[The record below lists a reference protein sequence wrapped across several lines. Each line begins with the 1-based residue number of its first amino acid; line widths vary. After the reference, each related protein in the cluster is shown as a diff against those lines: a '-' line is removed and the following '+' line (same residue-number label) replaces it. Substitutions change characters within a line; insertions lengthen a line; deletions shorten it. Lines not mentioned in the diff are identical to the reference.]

1 MAIQKR
7 KTRMYE
13 PWGYR
18 EENEYQS
25 SAGMLSDDLEKF
37 FARVEYNKDDE
48 MLYFYNKDDEQKG
61 SVDVSEFAA
70 SVIDDVYYDSTTKI
84 LTIKF
89 SNGKV
94 IEVNLAELIDENE
107 FGDGLVVNDGIV
119 SVLLDPQS
127 EGWITVSDGGIKISG
142 IQAELDKLEAE
153 IQSGGT
159 SAITEIKEEIVKINS
174 AITEINNEVSDLN
187 SAITEANS
195 AITEIEGEV
204 DDINSALTE
213 TNSAITEIED
223 EVDGINSALTEINSA
238 MAEFEE
244 NIKDVNSA
252 ITSLEDGVKEI
263 NSAITEIN
271 ETLADHE
278 SDISNLYSAFTEV
291 NSDITSIEGEIDG
304 IYSAITN
311 INSALTDTITDI
323 KVNDEGNLDL
333 MNYDELLDTVPLTDA
348 YYTKQDI
355 SVKEHVI
362 SAALNELND
371 KIGEQYTKEEIDNII
386 EKDEEITAAA
396 LNDINDRK
404 VDSVEY
410 QKSNST
416 LKFYATNEDGRTEVS
431 SVKLDINMDDYYTKT
446 EIDEDISSIN
456 SSISSINSSK
466 FDNASYVT
474 GTTNGE
480 TYQRIEFY
488 ANGSTVA
495 TIDAKPFIKDG
506 MVNNVEIK
514 DVTIG
519 GESVTCLVI
528 TFNTDAGKQEI
539 DIELSDIFDSKQ
551 YYKKSEVDEKIAA
564 LSGDVEDNELV
575 ISSSLN
581 DLNARILNMIQLV
594 KLTQS
599 EYDALVNS
607 GTVDENTLYIITN

>member
-195 AITEIEGEV
+195 AITEIEDEV
-204 DDINSALTE
+204 DGINSALTE

-291 NSDITSIEGEIDG
+291 NSDITSIEGEIDD

-323 KVNDEGNLDL
+323 KVNDEGNLEL

-431 SVKLDINMDDYYTKT
+431 SVKLDINMDDYYTID
-446 EIDEDISSIN
+446 EIDEQTSDIWNDIN
-456 SSISSINSSK
+456 GMHITK
-466 FDNASYVT
+466 FDSAQYVT

-506 MVNNVEIK
+506 MVSNVEIK

-551 YYKKSEVDEKIAA
+551 YYKKSEVDEKIAT

>member
-291 NSDITSIEGEIDG
+291 NSDITSIEGEIDD

-323 KVNDEGNLDL
+323 KVNDEGNLEL